1 MMNPSGAWE
10 RHVIDDLHGPAIELE
25 FVENLIGDGDTYAVG
40 TNHVNPGSEPN
51 DPEPVVIAYRV
62 PENPRGRWPGFVLS
76 TNIVSD
82 IGTGNSPK
90 HAPGIFGPGDVDED
104 GDIDLLVSGDG
115 DPRVFLLEQVEPGKF
130 VTLTLEGDLGQA
142 GGQIVHDL
150 NGDGV
155 MELIVSGYD
164 DDIVSIYVRD
174 TAGDRPEGLAKTR
187 IPNGLEN
194 LPPAGA
200 ETGGTATSEP
210 SVTPAP
216 TEEVAPT
223 DITVRVN
230 YEGPEVGELVV
241 AAFPSLPPVGP
252 PAKFVSVE
260 ASRLAP
266 PIPKFWLGPNVRP
279 PSTERD
285 MIPASFT
292 RVL

>member
-1 MMNPSGAWE
+1 MPTKE
-10 RHVIDDLHGPAIELE
+10 
-25 FVENLIGDGDTYAVG
+25 
-40 TNHVNPGSEPN
+40 
-51 DPEPVVIAYRV
+51 
-62 PENPRGRWPGFVLS
+62 
-76 TNIVSD
+76 
-82 IGTGNSPK
+82 
-90 HAPGIFGPGDVDED
+90 
-104 GDIDLLVSGDG
+104 DLLRAFGS
-115 DPRVFLLEQVEPGKF
+115 F
-130 VTLTLEGDLGQA
+130 
-142 GGQIVHDL
+142 DL

-260 ASRLAP
+260 ASSFPVEVSLEGLTLPNCQLLVFLDLEPFGLTFPSPTDPIAESAVLQLGAP
-266 PIPKFWLGPNVRP
+266 LELDLTLVKP
-279 PSTERD
+279 
-285 MIPASFT
+285 
-292 RVL
+292 